1 MAGEGRRG
9 LSFCNIVDSLSW
21 IDLVCPQRFARRA
34 RAQGTP
40 GLSRGHP
47 GCERRRIRSMAM
59 ASRDWALEQRLRGAA
74 RVRLRLVSGS
84 WQAILQS
91 AVAAGAAWALAK
103 LIVGQSQPF
112 FAPAAAVI
120 SLGLSRGQPRRRAIE
135 LSIGVAVGIG
145 IAAALVHLIG
155 VGAIQVTVL
164 VALVMSVSLL
174 LNGSQVLINQAAVS
188 ALLIMTLPGQGAEI
202 DRFLDACVG
211 GAVAIAFGLV
221 FSFHDPFSAVLEA
234 RRGALADLAAAL
246 EDIATALANGDLKA
260 AEAALADSRK
270 LDAGVDVLYDA
281 VTDAGE
287 IASFSP
293 RRRVLLEELDPQ
305 ADAAPQIDYA
315 VRDARVLARATNTA
329 IRRGAHL
336 DPRLAEGVESLA
348 AATRALDAVGRGD
361 SAARADVRERAS
373 HAVELA
379 GAADVHNSLWPTM
392 IFGQTR
398 AIAFD
403 LMQAGGEDPDQARS
417 LRDAAA
423 PTQRAPPAQ

>member
-1 MAGEGRRG
+1 M
-9 LSFCNIVDSLSW
+9 S
-21 IDLVCPQRFARRA
+21 
-34 RAQGTP
+34 
-40 GLSRGHP
+40 
-47 GCERRRIRSMAM
+47 
-59 ASRDWALEQRLRGAA
+59 SRDWALEQRLRGGA
-74 RVRLRLVSGS
+74 RLRLEQLSGS
-84 WQAILQS
+84 WLAIVQS
-91 AVAAGAAWALAK
+91 AVAAGVAWLLAR
-103 LIVGQSQPF
+103 LIVGQPEPF

-120 SLGLSRGQPRRRAIE
+120 SLGLSRGQPRRRAVE

-145 IAAALVHLIG
+145 IAAGIVHLIG

-164 VALVMSVSLL
+164 VALVMAVSLL

-211 GAVAIAFGLV
+211 GAVAIGFGFA
-221 FSFHDPFSAVLEA
+221 FSFHDPFSAVVEA
-234 RRGALADLAAAL
+234 RRGALADLAATL
-246 EDIATALANGDLKA
+246 EAVARVLAEPDLKA
-260 AEAALADSRK
+260 AEAALAGSRK

-281 VTDAGE
+281 VTEAGE
-287 IASFSP
+287 TAAFSP

-315 VRDARVLARATNTA
+315 VRDARVLARAATTA

-336 DPRLAEGVESLA
+336 DPHLAEGVETLA
-348 AATRALDAVGRGD
+348 EATRALDALGRGD
-361 SAARADVRERAS
+361 SAARGDIRELAS

-398 AIAFD
+398 ALAFD
-403 LMQAGGEDPDQARS
+403 LMQAAGEDPDEARS
-417 LRDAAA
+417 LLDAAA
-423 PTQRAPPAQ
+423 TTKIAPPPPAG

>member
-1 MAGEGRRG
+1 M
-9 LSFCNIVDSLSW
+9 
-21 IDLVCPQRFARRA
+21 P
-34 RAQGTP
+34 
-40 GLSRGHP
+40 
-47 GCERRRIRSMAM
+47 
-59 ASRDWALEQRLRGAA
+59 SRDWALEQRVRGAA
-74 RVRLRLVSGS
+74 RLRIEQLSNA
-84 WQAILQS
+84 WLAILQS
-91 AVAAGAAWALAK
+91 AVAAGIAWLLARVV
-103 LIVGQSQPF
+103 VGQPEPF

-135 LSIGVAVGIG
+135 LSIGVALGIG
-145 IAAALVHLIG
+145 IAAALVRLIG
-155 VGAIQVTVL
+155 VGALQVTIL

-174 LNGSQVLINQAAVS
+174 LNGSQVLVNQAAVS
-188 ALLIMTLPGQGAEI
+188 ALLIMTLPGQGAEV

-211 GAVAIAFGLV
+211 GAVAIGFGLV
-221 FSFHDPFSAVLEA
+221 FSFHDPFSAVVEA

-246 EDIATALANGDLKA
+246 EDVA
-260 AEAALADSRK
+260 AALAEGDLEAAQLALSESRK

-281 VTDAGE
+281 VTEAGE
-287 IASFSP
+287 IATFSP

-315 VRDARVLARATNTA
+315 VRDARVLARAATTA

-348 AATRALDAVGRGD
+348 AATRSLDAAGRGE
-361 SAARADVRERAS
+361 SGARADVRERAS

-403 LMQAGGEDPDQARS
+403 LMQAAGEDPDEARALLDS
-417 LRDAAA
+417 VA
-423 PTQRAPPAQ
+423 TTKIAPPPPAT

>member
-1 MAGEGRRG
+1 M
-9 LSFCNIVDSLSW
+9 
-21 IDLVCPQRFARRA
+21 P
-34 RAQGTP
+34 
-40 GLSRGHP
+40 
-47 GCERRRIRSMAM
+47 
-59 ASRDWALEQRLRGAA
+59 SRDWALEQRARNAA
-74 RVRLRLVSGS
+74 RLRFEQLSNA
-84 WQAILQS
+84 WLAILQS
-91 AVAAGAAWALAK
+91 AVAAGIAWLLAR
-103 LIVGQSQPF
+103 LIVGQPEPF

-145 IAAALVHLIG
+145 IAAALVKLIG
-155 VGAIQVTVL
+155 VGALQVTIL

-211 GAVAIAFGLV
+211 GAVAIGFGLV
-221 FSFHDPFSAVLEA
+221 FSFHDPFASVVEA

-246 EDIATALANGDLKA
+246 EDVAAALAKSDLTA
-260 AEAALADSRK
+260 AEAALSGSRK

-281 VTDAGE
+281 VTEAGE
-287 IASFSP
+287 IATFSP

-315 VRDARVLARATNTA
+315 VRDARVLARAATTA

-336 DPRLAEGVESLA
+336 DPRLAEGVTSLA
-348 AATRALDAVGRGD
+348 AATRSLDAAGRGE
-361 SAARADVRERAS
+361 SGARADVRERAS

-392 IFGQTR
+392 ILGQTR

-403 LMQAGGEDPDQARS
+403 LMQAAGEDPDEARA
-417 LRDAAA
+417 LLDAVA
-423 PTQRAPPAQ
+423 TTKIAPPPPPA